1 MRGMGAGE
9 GTGWPPLHRQT
20 SFRLLGEPSLPFLTP
35 QVDLCGERN
44 IWPHTCL
51 DSGTRAL
58 GESVSGVLLG
68 PILGTD
74 GTSEGNRLRSPGLR
88 KASSVSY
95 RHDPHIARPREL
107 SYYSKWLGRVRVT
120 QAVVVKGLL
129 QHTESSFKLWGH
141 PPAKRIPGGCR
152 VGAGGQAWLS
162 SVAGMEPLL
171 QSRCSPA
178 FRPTL
183 HHHAGH

>member
-1 MRGMGAGE
+1 M
-9 GTGWPPLHRQT
+9 
-20 SFRLLGEPSLPFLTP
+20 
-35 QVDLCGERN
+35 
-44 IWPHTCL
+44 
-51 DSGTRAL
+51 
-58 GESVSGVLLG
+58 LLG

-129 QHTESSFKLWGH
+129 QHTESSFISCEDTHQRKGSLGAAGLGREDRRGSLLLQGWSPFCNPGAA
-141 PPAKRIPGGCR
+141 PPSAQLSTTTLGTRTSCR
-152 VGAGGQAWLS
+152 FSKHYLGLCAAGGLTAIHIRDLLLLS
-162 SVAGMEPLL
+162 
-171 QSRCSPA
+171 
-178 FRPTL
+178 
-183 HHHAGH
+183 

>member
-1 MRGMGAGE
+1 MRRMGAGE
-9 GTGWPPLHRQT
+9 GTGWAPLHKQT
-20 SFRLLGEPSLPFLTP
+20 FKLLGEPSLPFLTP

-95 RHDPHIARPREL
+95 RHGPRMAQPRKL

-141 PPAKRIPGGCR
+141 PPAKRILGGCR

-162 SVAGMEPLL
+162 SVAGMELLL
-171 QSRCSPA
+171 QSRCSPT

-183 HHHAGH
+183 HRHTGH